1 MCSKSRTVRSFRHH
15 RDEPRK
21 PVTHAAPSPEARSI
35 VPAALVVASLGLL
48 AVGVVTGV
56 SIRATAGLVVLM
68 TVIAL
73 VRPAYIGWPRLI
85 AALALLILFVPIRR
99 YALPGNLPFQLEPY
113 RVFVALLVTGW
124 IVSLLVDPRTRIR
137 RTGFEAP
144 LLVIA
149 GASLASIA
157 ANPSRVEQ
165 LTPEVNKKLMF
176 FLSFVLVLYVISSM
190 IRRLDN
196 IDYLA
201 KTLVAGGAVVGVFA
215 IIEART
221 GVNVFNHLDRAVPI
235 LGPGSVVEPEAFQK
249 FGAAKLRV
257 FGSAEHPIALS
268 AAFVVLTPLALYLSR
283 RYRQHRWTLCV
294 VALVAG
300 CSATVSR
307 TGIMMLFVVLLVFL
321 WLRPRETLRLWP
333 LVIPAFIV
341 IKLLIPGTLGAIK
354 QSFIPPGGLVAE
366 QSSKPGESGS
376 GRIADLGP
384 GLQEWKRQPLLGQGF
399 GTRVVDPTTR
409 GPRANILD
417 NQWLGTLLE
426 TGVIGFF
433 GWLWFFARVVR
444 RFGAEA
450 RRDDSARGWLLASI
464 AAGVAA
470 YAVGMLTYDAFSFI
484 QVTFLL
490 FIFVG
495 LGSALLAERPTP
507 LAVRA
512 GRREHAPIRPRSLKA
527 TRA

>member
-1 MCSKSRTVRSFRHH
+1 
-15 RDEPRK
+15 
-21 PVTHAAPSPEARSI
+21 VTHTAPSTEVRSI
-35 VPAALVVASLGLL
+35 VPAGLVAASLALL
-48 AVGVVTGV
+48 AVGVLTGV
-56 SIRATAGLVVLM
+56 SIRATAGFVILM
-68 TVIAL
+68 TFLAL
-73 VRPAYIGWPRLI
+73 VRPVYLGWPRLI
-85 AALALLILFVPIRR
+85 AGLTLLILFVPIRR

-113 RVFVALLVTGW
+113 RVFVALLVSGW

-149 GASLASIA
+149 AASLASIV
-157 ANPSRVEQ
+157 ANPARVEQ
-165 LTPEVNKKLMF
+165 LSPEVNKKLMF
-176 FLSFVLVLYVISSM
+176 FLSFVLVLYVISSV

-196 IDYLA
+196 VDYLA
-201 KTLVAGGAVVGVFA
+201 KTLVAGGATVGLFA
-215 IIEART
+215 ILEART
-221 GVNVFNHLDRAVPI
+221 GINVFNHLDRVVPI
-235 LGPGSVVEPEAFQK
+235 LGPGGVAEPEAFQK

-268 AAFVVLTPLALYLSR
+268 AAFVVLTPLALYLAR
-283 RYRQHRWTLCV
+283 RYRQRRWMLCTV
-294 VALVAG
+294 LLVAG

-307 TGIMMLFVVLLVFL
+307 TGIMMLVVVLVVFL

-333 LVIPAFIV
+333 LVIPALIV
-341 IKLLIPGTLGAIK
+341 IKLVIPGTLGAIK

-366 QSSKPGESGS
+366 QSSMAGEIGS

-384 GLQEWKRQPLLGQGF
+384 GLTEWKRQPLLGQGF

-450 RRDDSARGWLLASI
+450 KNDDSARGWLLASI

-470 YAVGMLTYDAFSFI
+470 YAAGMLTYDAFSFI
-484 QVTFLL
+484 QVTYLL

-507 LAVRA
+507 LAARA
-512 GRREHAPIRPRSLKA
+512 GRRERAARIPRGYV
-527 TRA
+527 TRTPNPLG